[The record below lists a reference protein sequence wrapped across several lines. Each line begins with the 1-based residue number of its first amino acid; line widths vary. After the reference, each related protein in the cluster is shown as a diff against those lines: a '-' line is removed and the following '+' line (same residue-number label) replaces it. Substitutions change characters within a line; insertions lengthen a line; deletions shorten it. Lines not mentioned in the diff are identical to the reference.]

1 MILLDTHTWLWLL
14 HDPTQLSTLAQTI
27 IIEAEN
33 NHNIL
38 ISSISVW
45 EIAVKQSLNK
55 LQLPLPIN
63 EWFELA
69 QQQPGTTIEPLSPL
83 DAIHSANLPGE
94 FHKDPADRILVA
106 IARRYNIP
114 IITRDQ
120 KILNYLYV
128 KTIW

>member
-14 HDPTQLSTLAQTI
+14 HDPDQFSTPAKTI
-27 IIEAEN
+27 ITEAEN
-33 NHNIL
+33 HKSLL

-55 LQLPLPIN
+55 IQLPLPIN
-63 EWFELA
+63 DWFELA

-83 DAIHSANLPGE
+83 DAIESANLPGE

-106 IARRYNIP
+106 IARRYDIP
-114 IITRDQ
+114 LITRDQ
-120 KILNYLYV
+120 KILNYLHV
-128 KTIW
+128 KSLW

>member
-14 HDPTQLSTLAQTI
+14 HDPNQLSTPAQGI
-27 IIEAEN
+27 ITESEN
-33 NHNIL
+33 NNGIL

-45 EIAVKQSLNK
+45 EIATKQSLNK
-55 LQLPLPIN
+55 LQLPLPIH

-69 QQQPGTTIEPLSPL
+69 QQQPGTVIEPLSPS
-83 DAIHSANLPGE
+83 DAIDSVNLPGN

-106 IARRYNIP
+106 IARRYEIP
-114 IITRDQ
+114 LITCDQ
-120 KILNYLYV
+120 KILSYSHV

>member
-14 HDPTQLSTLAQTI
+14 HDPNQLSTFAQNVITKS
-27 IIEAEN
+27 EN
-33 NHNIL
+33 NNSIL

-45 EIAVKQSLNK
+45 EIATKQSLNK
-55 LQLPLPIN
+55 LQLPLPIH

-69 QQQPGTTIEPLSPL
+69 QQPPGTVIEPLSPS
-83 DAIHSANLPGE
+83 DAIDSANLPGD

-106 IARRYNIP
+106 IARRYDIP
-114 IITRDQ
+114 LITCGQ
-120 KILNYLYV
+120 KILNYSHV

>member
-14 HDPTQLSTLAQTI
+14 HDPDQLSTPAQSI
-27 IIEAEN
+27 ITEAEN
-33 NHNIL
+33 SNSIL

-45 EIAVKQSLNK
+45 EIATKQNLNK

-63 EWFELA
+63 QWFELA
-69 QQQPGTTIEPLSPL
+69 QQQPGTTIEPLMPL

-106 IARRYNIP
+106 IARRYDVP
-114 IITRDQ
+114 LITCDQ
-120 KILNYLYV
+120 KILNYPHV
-128 KTIW
+128 KTIS

>member
-14 HDPTQLSTLAQTI
+14 HDPNQLSTLAQNV
-27 IIEAEN
+27 IIESEN
-33 NHNIL
+33 NNSIL

-45 EIAVKQSLNK
+45 EIATKQNLNK
-55 LQLPLPIN
+55 LQLPLPIH

-69 QQQPGTTIEPLSPL
+69 QQQPGTVIEPLSPA
-83 DAIHSANLPGE
+83 DAINSTNLPGD

-106 IARRYNIP
+106 IARRYHILF
-114 IITRDQ
+114 ITCDQ
-120 KILNYLYV
+120 KILNYSYV

>member
-14 HDPTQLSTLAQTI
+14 HDPEQLSTPAQSI
-27 IIEAEN
+27 ITEAEN
-33 NHNIL
+33 SNSIL

-45 EIAVKQSLNK
+45 EIATKQSLNK
-55 LQLPLPIN
+55 LQLPLAIH

-69 QQQPGTTIEPLSPL
+69 QQQPGTLIEPLSPL
-83 DAIHSANLPGE
+83 DAIHSANLPGD

-106 IARRYNIP
+106 IARRYDIP
-114 IITRDQ
+114 LITCDT
-120 KILNYLYV
+120 KILNYPYV

>member
-14 HDPTQLSTLAQTI
+14 HDSNQLSAPAQNI
-27 IIEAEN
+27 ITEAEN
-33 NHNIL
+33 NNNIL

-45 EIAVKQSLNK
+45 EIATKQSLNK
-55 LQLPLPIN
+55 LQLPLPIH

-69 QQQPGTTIEPLSPL
+69 QQQPGTVIEPLSPL

-106 IARRYNIP
+106 IARRYDIP
-114 IITRDQ
+114 LITCDE
-120 KILNYLYV
+120 KILNYPYV

>member
-14 HDPTQLSTLAQTI
+14 HEPNQLSNPAQTMI
-27 IIEAEN
+27 TEAEN
-33 NHNIL
+33 NNNIL

-55 LQLPLPIN
+55 LELPLPIN

-69 QQQPGTTIEPLSPL
+69 QQQPGTIIEPLSPI

-106 IARRYNIP
+106 IARRYEIP

-120 KILNYLYV
+120 KLLNYSHV

>member
-14 HDPTQLSTLAQTI
+14 HDPEQLSTPAQSI
-27 IIEAEN
+27 ITEAEN
-33 NHNIL
+33 NNSIL

-45 EIAVKQSLNK
+45 EIATKQSLNK
-55 LQLPLPIN
+55 LQLPLPIH

-69 QQQPGTTIEPLSPL
+69 QQQPGIFIEPLSPL

-106 IARRYNIP
+106 IARRYDIP
-114 IITRDQ
+114 LITCDQ
-120 KILNYLYV
+120 KILNYPYV

>member
-1 MILLDTHTWLWLL
+1 MILLDTHTWLWWL
-14 HDPTQLSTLAQTI
+14 HDPTQISLPAQNVI
-27 IIEAEN
+27 EEAEKKN
-33 NHNIL
+33 EIL

-45 EIAVKQSLNK
+45 EIAVKHSLNK
-55 LQLPLPIN
+55 LELPFPIN

-69 QQQPGTTIEPLSPL
+69 QQQPGMTIEPLSPL

-106 IARRYNIP
+106 IARRYDIP
-114 IITRDQ
+114 IISRDN
-120 KILNYLYV
+120 KIQNYSHV